1 MRTQDRTAPTLLI
14 CGGSSVVGRA
24 LELLLQSLGYRARFE
39 TLPVDASARPLVGV
53 QLLLLAPG
61 LAPARRE
68 KLLRRAH
75 DLAHETAIPVL
86 ELIAAGRAPTTPGHH
101 VRWPCQADEL
111 RREIDRALAAD
122 GLDPKPSN
130 RAAAPA
136 SVQATP
142 RANNLATRLA
152 C

>member
-14 CGGSSVVGRA
+14 CDGSSVVGRA

-53 QLLLLAPG
+53 QLLLLAPE

-68 KLLRRAH
+68 KLLRRAR
-75 DLAHETAIPVL
+75 DLARDTAIPVL
-86 ELIAAGRAPTTPGHH
+86 ELIAAGRAPTTPGHQ

-111 RREIDRALAAD
+111 GREIDRALAAD
-122 GLDPKPSN
+122 CRDAKPPN
-130 RAAAPA
+130 RAAAA
-136 SVQATP
+136 LSLQAAPRPDSLDTP
-142 RANNLATRLA
+142 LA